1 MASTQVVETSVAKD
15 SPSQDS
21 SHPVDHFQSRYVTPD
36 LKPFSYLLVL
46 FSLSFPYFYS
56 PQAGCYFY
64 FKTIH
69 SNPDINYVSLV
80 AGIIVTYFRECKLI
94 FGRTVSTRVTIVV
107 NLNFPVALAPQ
118 KRVAAGRP
126 NGNFNLREMHYHGSI
141 ILILTVAVT
150 FR

>member
-56 PQAGCYFY
+56 PQAG
-64 FKTIH
+64 
-69 SNPDINYVSLV
+69 
-80 AGIIVTYFRECKLI
+80 
-94 FGRTVSTRVTIVV
+94 STPASVPRR
-107 NLNFPVALAPQ
+107 ARSQ
-118 KRVAAGRP
+118 AAI
-126 NGNFNLREMHYHGSI
+126 SI
-141 ILILTVAVT
+141 SKPFIAIPT
-150 FR
+150 